1 MCERV
6 ERVFSAQTPT
16 EVTLRVAL
24 TGPLVRTA
32 RSDVACKFMPRKLRL
47 SLDKGEPVLD
57 GELDEG
63 FNLSGSFWQFDDVPG
78 VDRVLTVVM
87 EKLLTAGTWEY
98 LLETDITAVEAEVT
112 EQVFLDMAI
121 DGAPEGRLTIG
132 LFGKVCTLA
141 PALRGLG
148 SRAATQVAPR
158 TVANFAALC
167 TGEKGVGVSGK
178 ALHYKGS
185 LFHRIIPGFMA
196 QAGDFTHGDGTG
208 GESIYGE
215 RFDDESF
222 ELKHSVRQSYA
233 AVRECVDEN
242 GKSAHALSARA
253 QAPFLLSM
261 ANAGPNTNGSQVRR
275 MSLPERACP
284 SPNLRVCLPQQFF
297 ITTTPTP
304 HLDGKHVVF
313 GKVLLGQ
320 KLVKQIEQV
329 GSGSG
334 RPEAEVRIIDCG
346 RL

>member
-1 MCERV
+1 M
-6 ERVFSAQTPT
+6 SPAQTPT

-24 TGPLVRTA
+24 NGPLARTA
-32 RSDVACKFMPRKLRL
+32 RSDVTCKFMPRKLRL

-78 VDRVLTVVM
+78 VGRVLTVVM

-98 LLETDITAVEAEVT
+98 LLETDITAVDAEVT

-132 LFGKVCTLA
+132 LFGKVCA
-141 PALRGLG
+141 PAAALRGIG

-158 TVANFAALC
+158 TVANFVALC

-222 ELKHSVRQSYA
+222 ELKHSVRQSYNVRGRKWQVCSRA
-233 AVRECVDEN
+233 FCACAGSVPAVHGER
-242 GKSAHALSARA
+242 GPQHQWL
-253 QAPFLLSM
+253 
-261 ANAGPNTNGSQVRR
+261 AGATHVS
-275 MSLPERACP
+275 SRACL
-284 SPNLRVCLPQQFF
+284 SVTRLMCLPQQFF